1 MIVPFK
7 YLISFFVLTAFV
19 FPDWSLSDKKV
30 FISSCVLEELKSEV
44 VDYDFGIGYCVCTQ
58 KELENLYSVD
68 DLVSAPESSFDSISE
83 KCMNEYFSF
92 VPEWNDVAVTQFL
105 YGCLEDISSKGYS
118 VEVASSYC
126 GCTLA
131 LLKANYT
138 FDDIDMQ
145 KIHNDDLIEI
155 SNYCETTFLVP
166 NPISGSLSQDEVD
179 IFMSSCIETESQALG
194 IENASIFCEC
204 LLDKTIELDS
214 RNINKE
220 TITKVRNKCALDLIN
235 AE

>member
-1 MIVPFK
+1 MKYHNAIIENVYDSNPIAFK
-7 YLISFFVLTAFV
+7 
-19 FPDWSLSDKKV
+19 D
-30 FISSCVLEELKSEV
+30 VLEKCNRWADRLKE
-44 VDYDFGIGYCVCTQ
+44 YIG
-58 KELENLYSVD
+58 SVEHI
-68 DLVSAPESSFDSISE
+68 VFDAISE

-145 KIHNDDLIEI
+145 KIHL
-155 SNYCETTFLVP
+155 Y
-166 NPISGSLSQDEVD
+166 
-179 IFMSSCIETESQALG
+179 A
-194 IENASIFCEC
+194 IFC
-204 LLDKTIELDS
+204 
-214 RNINKE
+214 
-220 TITKVRNKCALDLIN
+220 
-235 AE
+235 